1 MALIRNGTS
10 LGTNNL
16 RHGGAVVYTL
26 QRDRWTTPGGMR
38 GLGVGVLG
46 AAACGRPSGYGG
58 ESGAAW
64 LLPRVGGGMT
74 TYETMEH
81 GHEIEA
87 NVARGINLLSEM
99 VGDGSIS
106 TAALS
111 TVVSLVC
118 EMLSASEVDASLL
131 SVAQLAAELV
141 SAGQVDAAMR
151 ALANLASS
159 LESLGGLEGAVLR
172 GTLAMAAEMA
182 TDGGAAELT
191 AADIARAVWDE
202 VAAAHT
208 DAGTTGAE
216 LARITKIVKAIL
228 GMSA

>member
-1 MALIRNGTS
+1 MLLRNGTS

-16 RHGGAVVYTL
+16 RHGGANVFTIE
-26 QRDRWTTPGGMR
+26 RRATPAAMR
-38 GLGVGVLG
+38 GLGLGVTG
-46 AAACGRPSGYGG
+46 SAASGRPSGYGG

-81 GHEIEA
+81 GHTLEA
-87 NVARGINLLSEM
+87 DIAQGINLLSEL
-99 VGDGSIS
+99 VADGSIS
-106 TAALS
+106 TAALA
-111 TVVSLVC
+111 TVVSMVC
-118 EMLSASEVDASLL
+118 EILSASEVDAAMV
-131 SVAQLAAELV
+131 SVARLAADLV
-141 SAGQVDAAMR
+141 AAGQMDAAMS
-151 ALANLASS
+151 ALALLSAE
-159 LESLGGLEGAVLR
+159 LESLGGLDGAVLR
-172 GTLAMAAEMA
+172 GTLSMAAEMA
-182 TDGGAAELT
+182 TDGGASELT

-202 VAAAHT
+202 TMAAHT